1 MPTNERPLRDVL
13 QEILKSYSLEDHL
26 AETSLLGNWEKV
38 TGKMISA
45 HTSKLF
51 ISNKVLYVTVDSA
64 ALRQE
69 LLYRKAKLLDL
80 LNKPAGKEVIRD
92 IVFR

>member
-1 MPTNERPLRDVL
+1 MPSNERPLRDVL
-13 QEILKSYSLEDHL
+13 QEILKSYRLEDHL
-26 AETSLLGNWEKV
+26 DETSLIGNWEKV

-45 HTSKLF
+45 HTTNLF
-51 ISNKVLYVTVDSA
+51 ISNKVLYITVDSA

-69 LLYRKAKLLDL
+69 LLYRKEKLLEL

>member
-1 MPTNERPLRDVL
+1 MPANERPLREVL
-13 QEILKSYSLEDHL
+13 QEILKSYRLEDHL
-26 AETSLLGNWEKV
+26 EETALIGSWEKV
-38 TGKMISA
+38 TGKMISS
-45 HTSKLF
+45 HTSNLF

-69 LLYRKAKLLDL
+69 LLYRKEKLLEL

>member
-13 QEILKSYSLEDHL
+13 QEILKSYRLEDHL
-26 AETSLLGNWEKV
+26 DETSLIESWEKV

-45 HTSKLF
+45 HTSNLF

-69 LLYRKAKLLDL
+69 LLYRKEKLLDL